1 MSIRT
6 IPAGLERRTEDHALI
21 TGKGH
26 YVDDL
31 KSPEGRPTALHMM
44 VVRSPYGHAEIQHIN
59 LDEARALPDVV
70 AAFEGAELVQG
81 MRPMNVIPMSG
92 LKKPERRPFAV
103 GRTRYVGDPVA
114 VVLAE
119 DRYIAEDAHDLVD
132 VSYEP
137 LPAVTNPEVALAA
150 DAPLLYEEFGSNVAV
165 TAHSSGGD
173 ISSAFEQ
180 ADRAVRLRLVNQRL
194 APSTMEPRAC
204 MFDFDPSTGE
214 LTAWVSS
221 QSVFRARDMLAE
233 FLSIDPRHI
242 SVHNADVGG
251 GFGTKTAF
259 LGEEII
265 AAALAVKFGRPV
277 KWIEGRNENL
287 QAQVHGR
294 GQINYV
300 EAAFQNDGR
309 LLGMKVRTIADL
321 GAFLTGI
328 SAMIPV
334 RSTFSLLNGAYRV
347 EAIESEVVGVFTNK
361 VPTAPYRGA
370 GRPEAV
376 YIVERTI
383 ERIAAELGLDPA
395 EVRRRNF
402 IAPDAFP
409 YHTVTGVE
417 YDSGDYEA
425 VLNRALELANY
436 TDWRAKQREQRA
448 AHSAKLLGIGLCSFV
463 EFSGDSMNPP
473 PGMPREAATVR
484 ILRDGTILVQSAVAH
499 NGQGHFTAFT
509 QIAAN
514 VFQVPVSR
522 VQVRMNDSSLPGYSI
537 GTYGSRITQVG
548 ASAVLLAA
556 EAVRAKAMHVA
567 SQLLEAALPDL
578 LLEHGR
584 VSVRGVPSRVIELS
598 ELARLVEE
606 QPDLIEREQPNPA
619 NGVPIEGLAAWRD
632 FAPTGA
638 AYSSGTH
645 IAVVEVDSET
655 GNVHL
660 LQYVAVDDSG
670 NVLNEYLAEA
680 QVHGGLAQ
688 GIGQALFEEVLYD
701 EDGQLLSGTL
711 LDYALPIAGSVPNF
725 ITDFVEI
732 TSPTNPLGVKG
743 VGESGAIAAP
753 PTVVNAVLDALAP
766 LGIKTIDMP
775 LKPEKVWALIQAA
788 RNDMLDQTEPEG
800 SKYFK
805 KE

>member
-1 MSIRT
+1 MSIHT
-6 IPAGLERRTEDHALI
+6 IPAGLERRTEDYALI

-31 KSPEGRPTALHMM
+31 KSPEGRPAALHMA
-44 VVRSPYGHAEIQHIN
+44 VVRSPYAHASIQGMD
-59 LDEARALPDVV
+59 LEAARALPGVV

-81 MRPMNVIPMSG
+81 MRTMDAIPMSG

-119 DRYIAEDAHDLVD
+119 DRYIAEDARDLVD
-132 VSYEP
+132 VNYEP
-137 LPAVTNPEVALAA
+137 LLAVTNLEMALAA
-150 DAPLLYEEFGSNVAV
+150 GAPLLYDEFGTNVAV
-165 TAHSSGGD
+165 TVRSSGGD
-173 ISSAFEQ
+173 IQAAFEQ
-180 ADRAVRLRLVNQRL
+180 ADRTVQLRLVNQRL
-194 APSTMEPRAC
+194 SPCTMEPRAC
-204 MFDFDPSTGE
+204 MFDYDRATGQ

-221 QSVFRARDMLAE
+221 QSVFRARDLLVE
-233 FLSIDPRHI
+233 FLNIDRSHI
-242 SVHNADVGG
+242 RVHNADVGG
-251 GFGTKTAF
+251 GFGSKTGF

-287 QAQVHGR
+287 LSQIHGR

-309 LLGMKVRTIADL
+309 LLGMRVRTIADL

-334 RSTFSLLNGAYRV
+334 RSTFSLLNGAYRL
-347 EAIESEVVGVFTNK
+347 EAIDSEVVGVFTNK

-383 ERIAAELGLDPA
+383 DRIAAELGLDPV

-409 YHTVTGVE
+409 YRAITGVE
-417 YDSGDYEA
+417 YDSGNYEA
-425 VLNRALELANY
+425 VLDRALELANY
-436 TDWRAKQREQRA
+436 ADWRAKQREQQA
-448 AHSAKLLGIGLCSFV
+448 THSAKLLGIGLCSFV
-463 EFSGDSMNPP
+463 EFSGDGMNPP

-484 ILRDGTILVQSAVAH
+484 ILRDGTILVQSGVAH
-499 NGQGHFTAFT
+499 NGQGHFTIFT

-514 VFQVPVSR
+514 VFQVPVSQ
-522 VQVRMNDSSLPGYSI
+522 VQVRMNDAALPGYSI

-556 EAVRAKAMHVA
+556 EAARDKALHVA
-567 SQLLEAALPDL
+567 AQVLEAALPDL
-578 LLEHGR
+578 ILDHGQ
-584 VSVRGVPSRVIELS
+584 VSVRGVPSRMVELS

-619 NGVPIEGLAAWRD
+619 NGTPIEGLAAWRD

-655 GNVHL
+655 GDVHI
-660 LQYVAVDDSG
+660 LQYIAVDDCG

-680 QVHGGLAQ
+680 QVHGGLVQ
-688 GIGQALFEEVLYD
+688 GIGQALFEEALYD
-701 EDGQLLSGTL
+701 DDGQPLAGTL
-711 LDYALPIAGSVPNF
+711 LDYALPIAGNVPNF
-725 ITDFVEI
+725 ITDFVEV

-743 VGESGAIAAP
+743 VGESGTIAAP

-775 LKPEKVWALIQAA
+775 LRPEKVWALIQAA
-788 RNDMLDQTEPEG
+788 RNGTLEQMESESPPRIH
-800 SKYFK
+800 S
-805 KE
+805 

>member
-1 MSIRT
+1 MSIST
-6 IPAGLERRTEDHALI
+6 IPAGLERRLEDYPLI
-21 TGKGH
+21 TGTGQ

-31 KSPEGRPTALHMM
+31 RPPHGRPSALHMM
-44 VVRSPYGHAEIQHIN
+44 VVRSPYGHALIQGVD
-59 LDEARALPDVV
+59 LEAARALPGVV

-81 MRPMNVIPMSG
+81 MRTMDAVPMNG

-119 DRYIAEDAHDLVD
+119 DRYIAEDARDLVD
-132 VSYEP
+132 VNYEP
-137 LPAVTNPEVALAA
+137 LSAVTDPEMALAN
-150 DAPLLYEEFGSNVAV
+150 DAPLLYDEFGSNVAV
-165 TAHSSGGD
+165 TTLLSGGD
-173 ISSAFEQ
+173 IQAAFAR
-180 ADRAVRLRLVNQRL
+180 ADRTIQLRLVNQRL
-194 APSTMEPRAC
+194 SPVTMEPRAC
-204 MFDFDPSTGE
+204 MFDFDPATGQ

-221 QSVFRARDMLAE
+221 QSVFRAREMLAE
-233 FLSIDPRHI
+233 FLGIERSSI

-251 GFGTKTAF
+251 GFGSKTTF

-265 AAALAVKFGRPV
+265 AAALAVKLGRPV

-287 QAQVHGR
+287 QAQIHGR

-309 LLGMKVRTIADL
+309 LLALKVRTIADL
-321 GAFLTGI
+321 GAFLIGI
-328 SAMIPV
+328 TAMIPV
-334 RSTFSLLNGAYRV
+334 RSTFSLLNGAYRL
-347 EAIESEVVGVFTNK
+347 EAIQGEVVGVFTNK

-383 ERIAAELGLDPA
+383 DRIAVELGLDPA
-395 EVRRRNF
+395 EIRRRNF

-409 YHTVTGVE
+409 YHTVTGVV
-417 YDSGDYEA
+417 YDSGEYEKA
-425 VLNRALELANY
+425 LDRALELAHY

-448 AHSAKLLGIGLCSFV
+448 TKNTKLLGIGFCSFV

-473 PGMPREAATVR
+473 PGMPRESATVR
-484 ILRDGTILVQSAVAH
+484 ILHDGTILVQSAVAH
-499 NGQGHFTAFT
+499 NGQGHTTVFT
-509 QIAAN
+509 QIAAH
-514 VFQVPVSR
+514 VFRVPVSQ
-522 VQVRMNDSSLPGYSI
+522 VQVRLNDASLPSYSV
-537 GTYGSRITQVG
+537 GTFGSRITQVG
-548 ASAVLLAA
+548 ASAILLAA
-556 EAVRAKAMHVA
+556 EAARDKALQVA
-567 SQLLEAALPDL
+567 AQVLEAAPADL
-578 LLEHGR
+578 IMEHGQ
-584 VSVRGVPSRVIELS
+584 VSVRGVPSRVVELS

-606 QPDLIEREQPNPA
+606 RPDLIEHEEPNPA

-655 GNVHL
+655 GDVHI
-660 LQYVAVDDSG
+660 LQYVAVDDCG
-670 NVLNEYLAEA
+670 NVLNDYLAEA
-680 QVHGGLAQ
+680 QVHGGLVQ

-701 EDGQLLSGTL
+701 DDGQLLSGTL
-711 LDYALPIAGSVPNF
+711 MDYAMPIAGSVPSF
-725 ITDFVEI
+725 ITDFVEA

-743 VGESGAIAAP
+743 VGESGTIGAP
-753 PTVVNAVLDALAP
+753 PTIVNAVLDALAP

-775 LKPEKVWALIQAA
+775 LKPEKVWALIQTA
-788 RNDMLDQTEPEG
+788 RSGE
-800 SKYFK
+800 SI
-805 KE
+805 